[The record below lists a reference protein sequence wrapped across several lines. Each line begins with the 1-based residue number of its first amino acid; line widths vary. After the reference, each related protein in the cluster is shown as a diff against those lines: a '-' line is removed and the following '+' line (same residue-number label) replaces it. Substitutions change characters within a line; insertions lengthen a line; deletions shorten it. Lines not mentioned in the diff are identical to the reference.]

1 MTKTTEFDYSK
12 MLNLLDEEKLK
23 NIGMQIA
30 SEALTNSTVE
40 YQEFNLNFKVPVAI
54 VNLLKPLTEI
64 FPIELEDIISNMA
77 TQGLNTIIQ
86 NTVKEPFQEEKQNPL
101 DGIESMDI
109 FNNKF
114 SEIQEVFKRVQEMSE
129 TLEGFSDIQKSV
141 GTIEVNK
148 NKQ

>member
-1 MTKTTEFDYSK
+1 ME
-12 MLNLLDEEKLK
+12 LD
-23 NIGMQIA
+23 
-30 SEALTNSTVE
+30 
-40 YQEFNLNFKVPVAI
+40 KVRDR
-54 VNLLKPLTEI
+54 L
-64 FPIELEDIISNMA
+64 IELEDIISNMA

-148 NKQ
+148 NKWAPPDLDLSGVKGKLRLAKSNEICL

>member
-1 MTKTTEFDYSK
+1 

-30 SEALTNSTVE
+30 SDALTNSTVE

-86 NTVKEPFQEEKQNPL
+86 NTVKEPFQEE
-101 DGIESMDI
+101 
-109 FNNKF
+109 
-114 SEIQEVFKRVQEMSE
+114 
-129 TLEGFSDIQKSV
+129 
-141 GTIEVNK
+141 
-148 NKQ
+148 